1 MTDAERIARLELR
14 VRELEFAL
22 SEAIEFVD
30 NYADFIDDD
39 ESQPVP
45 NEAGVL
51 LGYLEDVMGA

>member
-1 MTDAERIARLELR
+1 MDTIAKLEARIKALED
-14 VRELEFAL
+14 AL

-39 ESQPVP
+39 ESQPTP

-51 LGYLEDVMGA
+51 LGYLEDVLEG